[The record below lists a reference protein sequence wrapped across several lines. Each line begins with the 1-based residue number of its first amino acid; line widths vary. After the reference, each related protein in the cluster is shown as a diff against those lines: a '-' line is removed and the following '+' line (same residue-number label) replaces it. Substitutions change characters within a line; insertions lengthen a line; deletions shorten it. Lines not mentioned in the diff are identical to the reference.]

1 MEKLR
6 VVVFNTQPPHLYFG
20 GVERRIMEIGKRL
33 SDEVN
38 FTVYSGTKAGF
49 YTPATVEGVK
59 IVPCSST
66 DRLFPID
73 NWTFNRTLKKMAPR
87 FQADVYE
94 SHNVSGYGLQKTL
107 QTRNAKMPFITTV
120 HGVLADEY
128 TQAQRRGG
136 ASARVR
142 LANFFMK
149 QLAKIEGESAR
160 NASLVVTIS
169 RYSKQK
175 IVELYGVDEAKIRIV
190 PNGVDPQKFK
200 PISDCA
206 AIRELIGAGNRS
218 IVLFV
223 GRLIPRK
230 GLHYLVEAAR
240 RVVREHNETL
250 FVIVGDGPLKSQIVS
265 EVTQAGLARNFA
277 FLGDVAET
285 ELPTLYGCADIFAFP
300 SIQEGQGIVLLEAQA
315 AALPVVAFNVSGVTE
330 AVLDKQTGLLVD
342 PDSGNLAEAII
353 ALLLDAAL
361 QRSLGA
367 KGREHVLQE
376 LTWDICAK
384 KMISVYQEA
393 TQLK

>member
-6 VVVFNTQPPHLYFG
+6 VGILNTQPPHLYFG

-33 SDEVN
+33 SDEVD
-38 FTVYSGTKAGF
+38 FAVYCGTKAGF
-49 YTPATVEGVK
+49 HSPATVEGIK
-59 IVPCSST
+59 IIPCGST
-66 DRLFPID
+66 DRLYPLD
-73 NWTFNRTLKKMAPR
+73 NWTFNRTLKKMAPHL
-87 FQADVYE
+87 QADVYE
-94 SHNVSGYGLQKTL
+94 SNNVSGYGLQKAL
-107 QTRNAKMPFITTV
+107 QKLNSKTPFIATV

-136 ASARVR
+136 ASARGK
-142 LANFFMK
+142 LANFVMK
-149 QLAKIEGESAR
+149 QLAKIEAESAR

-175 IVELYGVDEAKIRIV
+175 IVELYGVNEAKIRIV

-200 PISDCA
+200 PSNDCA
-206 AIRELIGAGNRS
+206 IIRERIGAGNRS

-240 RVVREHNETL
+240 QVVREHNETL

-265 EVTQAGLARNFA
+265 KVAQGGLASNFA
-277 FLGDVAET
+277 FLGDVEET
-285 ELPTLYGCADIFAFP
+285 ELTMLYGCSDIFAFP
-300 SIQEGQGIVLLEAQA
+300 SIQEGQGIALLEAQA

-330 AVLDKQTGLLVD
+330 AVLDKQTGLLVE
-342 PDSGNLAEAII
+342 PDSSNLAEGILK
-353 ALLLDAAL
+353 LLSDAAL
-361 QRSLGA
+361 RQTLGA
-367 KGREHVLQE
+367 KGREHMLQE

-384 KMISVYQEA
+384 KMLAVYQEA
-393 TQLK
+393 SQMK